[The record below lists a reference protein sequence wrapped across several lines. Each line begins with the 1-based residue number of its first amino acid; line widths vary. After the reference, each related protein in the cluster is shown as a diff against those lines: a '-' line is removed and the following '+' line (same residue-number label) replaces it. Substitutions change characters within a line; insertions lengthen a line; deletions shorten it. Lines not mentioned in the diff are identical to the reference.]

1 MTLHAVVVRQP
12 WASLI
17 AHGIKTIET
26 RGFAPKSTVRPGD
39 RLAIVA
45 GKTWPDPDW
54 RAGDYVLGN
63 WTETFNHLDDPVTGE
78 CPCPDPEDGVWS
90 DECKAV
96 NDWALSLLRDEHA
109 HGYSRVAPL
118 PLGAV
123 VAVATYDEALPVVAP
138 MTDPPSDHLVPTS
151 DGHLVWWKFT
161 PVLGQRR
168 WSAAS
173 RHPILNE
180 RTVVGGRRDP
190 DLDPQLPLGDFT
202 PGRYGWMLSNPQRL
216 TVPVPC
222 PAVAPDGSRT
232 NMQGVFRL
240 PAAVEA
246 AVVAQ
251 IGGES

>member
-12 WASLI
+12 WAALI

-45 GKTWPDPDW
+45 AKTAANYADAPAAWDRLAAELDVPLF
-54 RAGDYVLGN
+54 RLGRQLAGL
-63 WTETFNHLDDPVTGE
+63 FHRP
-78 CPCPDPEDGVWS
+78 
-90 DECKAV
+90 
-96 NDWALSLLRDEHA
+96 
-109 HGYSRVAPL
+109 APGR
-118 PLGAV
+118 PLGVV
-123 VAVATYDEALPVVAP
+123 VAVVTYDEAL
-138 MTDPPSDHLVPTS
+138 L
-151 DGHLVWWKFT
+151 
-161 PVLGQRR
+161 
-168 WSAAS
+168 
-173 RHPILNE
+173 
-180 RTVVGGRRDP
+180 VVGEDGYE
-190 DLDPQLPLGDFT
+190 DLTDQLPLGDFT
-202 PGRYGWMLSNPQRL
+202 PGRYGWMLSNPLRL

-222 PAVAPDGSRT
+222 PAVAPDGTRT

>member
-45 GKTWPDPDW
+45 AKTWPDPDW

-123 VAVATYDEALPVVAP
+123 VAVVTYDNAWPIVNDLAWCDDGGVGIGGAAISL
-138 MTDPPSDHLVPTS
+138 TDGEDGGLYLHNGDHF
-151 DGHLVWWKFT
+151 GC
-161 PVLGQRR
+161 
-168 WSAAS
+168 
-173 RHPILNE
+173 
-180 RTVVGGRRDP
+180 GGLDIP
-190 DLDPQLPLGDFT
+190 DQFPLGDFT
-202 PGRYGWMLSNPQRL
+202 PGRYGWMLSNPLRL

-222 PAVAPDGSRT
+222 PAKAPDGSRI

>member
-17 AHGIKTIET
+17 AQGTKTVET

-45 GKTWPDPDW
+45 GLTAADYAEASEAWDRLAAELDVPLF
-54 RAGDYVLGN
+54 RLGRQLAGL
-63 WTETFNHLDDPVTGE
+63 FHRP
-78 CPCPDPEDGVWS
+78 
-90 DECKAV
+90 
-96 NDWALSLLRDEHA
+96 
-109 HGYSRVAPL
+109 APGR

-123 VAVATYDEALPVVAP
+123 VAVVTYDNAWPIVNDLAWCDDGGVGIGGAAISL
-138 MTDPPSDHLVPTS
+138 TDGEDGGLYLHNGDHF
-151 DGHLVWWKFT
+151 GC
-161 PVLGQRR
+161 
-168 WSAAS
+168 
-173 RHPILNE
+173 
-180 RTVVGGRRDP
+180 GGLDIP
-190 DLDPQLPLGDFT
+190 DQFPLGDFT
-202 PGRYGWMLSNPQRL
+202 PGRYGWMLSNPLRL

-222 PAVAPDGSRT
+222 PAKAHDGSRT
-232 NMQGVFRL
+232 HMQGVFRL